1 MRASA
6 SFFIALRLVLRRER
20 RIASHL
26 KGTVLGISLSLIPLV
41 LVMVVSSG
49 LIKGITARFLEL
61 GTYHIQARNY
71 NNEADW
77 DANAAILKDLP
88 GILAAE
94 PMIQGL
100 GMLYSPE
107 GRVGVTLKGQQA
119 ERWGRDAGFSQF
131 MILEE
136 GAFDLSLPE
145 GMVITRGVA
154 DALGIGVGDSVKLLS
169 SRTSSSGTLFLRPS
183 FFTVSGICSTGYYEL
198 DALTA
203 YIPLTRAAGIFR
215 DQGENYIGLKVEDP
229 YGSLAEYRG
238 RIRSALDNEWYLMD
252 WQELQRPMYAS
263 FETSRNLILLIMVL
277 IVLVATL
284 NISATLT
291 MLVLENS
298 EQIAILKATGTSS
311 SQIRLIFVAAGF
323 FTGLAGVLPGLAF
336 GLLLAVNINGL
347 IAILE
352 ESLNILTLLL
362 ENITGGAGGDG
373 FELFDSSF
381 YLEQIPVELDPLS
394 LWGIALFTLAVATL
408 AAFLP
413 AGRAAAVRP
422 LEILQKR

>member
-1 MRASA
+1 MSGSA
-6 SFFIALRLVLRRER
+6 PFFVALRLVLRRER

-49 LIKGITARFLEL
+49 LIEGITARFLEL

-71 NNEADW
+71 NNEADYKST
-77 DANAAILKDLP
+77 ARELKELS
-88 GILAAE
+88 GVLAAE

-100 GMLYSPE
+100 GMLYSTE
-107 GRVGVTLKGQQA
+107 GRVGVTLKGQEH
-119 ERWGRDAGFSQF
+119 ERWERDRGFREF

-136 GAFDLSLPE
+136 GAFDLSRPE

-154 DALGIGVGDSVKLLS
+154 EALAVGIGDSVKLLS

-183 FFTVSGICSTGYYEL
+183 FFTVTGICSTGYYEL

-203 YIPLTRAAGIFR
+203 YLPLTRAAGIFR
-215 DQGENYIGLKVEDP
+215 EQGENYIGIKVTDP
-229 YGSLAEYRG
+229 YAELRDTRG
-238 RIRSALDNEWYLMD
+238 RIRAALDNEWYLMD
-252 WQELQRPMYAS
+252 WKELQRPMYAS
-263 FETSRNLILLIMVL
+263 FETSRNLILLIMAL
-277 IVLVATL
+277 IVLVATV

-291 MLVLENS
+291 MLVFENS

-311 SQIRLIFVAAGF
+311 AQIRLIFVAAGF
-323 FTGLAGVLPGLAF
+323 FTGLAGVVPGLAF
-336 GLLLAVNINGL
+336 GLLLAVNINAV

-352 ESLNILTLLL
+352 GALGLFTQLL
-362 ENITGGAGGDG
+362 EGLVGGEGAAG

-381 YLEQIPVELDPLS
+381 YLERIPVDLEPLS
-394 LWGIALFTLAVATL
+394 LWGIALFTLVVATL
-408 AAFLP
+408 AGLLP